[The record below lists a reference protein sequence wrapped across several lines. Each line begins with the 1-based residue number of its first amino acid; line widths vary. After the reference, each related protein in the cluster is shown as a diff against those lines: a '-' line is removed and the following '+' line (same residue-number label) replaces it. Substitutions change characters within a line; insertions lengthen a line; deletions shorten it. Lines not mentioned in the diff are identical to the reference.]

1 MTSFFSIFSSVS
13 VIVVFVYVSFDP
25 FGLNVGSP
33 RIVVFVDVTSRLKVS
48 SSRRRDEPG
57 VDSDAFESASSE
69 ALEGDDDKILST
81 IALGDG
87 DDVNRV
93 VVVFDGEPV
102 RDVVVVVVVD
112 DVTFFSGDR
121 SRFGVDDNPSMLM
134 VFSRS
139 GLRIGTVA
147 SPFKRVKNNYDF
159 NLFSHPKCMY
169 NNHF

>member
-102 RDVVVVVVVD
+102 RDVVVD

-121 SRFGVDDNPSMLM
+121 SRLGVDDNPSMLM

-139 GLRIGTVA
+139 GLRIGTGA
-147 SPFKRVKNNYDF
+147 SPFKRVK
-159 NLFSHPKCMY
+159 K
-169 NNHF
+169 